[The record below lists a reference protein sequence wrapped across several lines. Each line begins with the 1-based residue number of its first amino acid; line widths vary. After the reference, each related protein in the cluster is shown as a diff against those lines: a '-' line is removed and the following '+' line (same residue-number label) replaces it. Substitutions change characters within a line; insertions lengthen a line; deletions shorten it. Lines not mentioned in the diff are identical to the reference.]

1 MSGCFLLCFQG
12 WPLVDSLVE
21 SASAIGTV
29 GLSRNLTPQL
39 DVISQWVVML
49 LMYGGR
55 VGSLSVVLAFSP
67 SSPKI
72 EESYRKSH
80 YRIGKEGVDD
90 KMKSFLVIG
99 LGRFGSYLAKNLSG
113 FRQRSDGHRPG

>member
-1 MSGCFLLCFQG
+1 MSTGTRGWASSAGDWSRKPCNRLRAGAGFYLLLWMSGCFLLCFQG

-67 SSPKI
+67 QQAPKLKNPTEKVI
-72 EESYRKSH
+72 
-80 YRIGKEGVDD
+80 IG
-90 KMKSFLVIG
+90 
-99 LGRFGSYLAKNLSG
+99 
-113 FRQRSDGHRPG
+113 